1 MPAGE
6 RAPEKGASPAH
17 ERSEDQGAFM
27 VQIVVKVLLIMLV
40 LFAFAVP
47 GFVLKKTNLVHSDSL
62 YSVSNILLCFAQPML
77 IIQAFAVDPIPPT
90 GATLLNFLW
99 VFLFSV
105 AAIFLT
111 FGATKVCFLFMKGE
125 EARKRRD
132 VLVFVGTFSNC
143 AFVGIPFVE
152 MFTDGNSEAMMYITV
167 FTVAFNIILWT
178 LGAYLITQDKHQ
190 ISLKKALLNP
200 CTIASVVGFILFL
213 VPQINIFNMEE
224 VKELQQIVTYGG
236 GMTAPLSMMVV
247 GVRMAELSPKAMFC
261 DKGVYLAAAVRLLLS
276 AALTYLLILPF
287 KLTGVFADTP
297 YVLLAPVIA
306 MAMPPAASVVAFAE
320 KLDGEKQL
328 AAASYATGT
337 LLSVVTLPVVLLL
350 ISL

>member
-1 MPAGE
+1 
-6 RAPEKGASPAH
+6 
-17 ERSEDQGAFM
+17 M
-27 VQIVVKVLLIMLV
+27 VQIIVKVLLIMLV

-47 GFVLKKTNLVHSDSL
+47 GFILKKTNLVKADSL
-62 YSVSNILLCFAQPML
+62 YSISNILLCFAQPML
-77 IIQAFAVDPIPPT
+77 IIQAFAVDPIAPS
-90 GATLLNFLW
+90 GETLLNFLW

-111 FGATKVCFLFMKGE
+111 FFAAKLCFLFMKWDE
-125 EARKRRD
+125 QRQKRD
-132 VLVFVGTFSNC
+132 ILVFIGTFSNC

-152 MFTDGNSEAMMYITV
+152 MFTGGDSEAMMYVTV
-167 FTVAFNIILWT
+167 FTVAFNLLLWT
-178 LGAYLITQDKHQ
+178 LGAYLITQDKKQ
-190 ISLKKALLNP
+190 ISVKKAILNP
-200 CTIASVVGFILFL
+200 CTIASIVGFVLFL
-213 VPQINIFNMEE
+213 VPQINIFNMDA

-247 GVRMAELSPKAMFC
+247 GVRIAELSPKQLFC
-261 DKGVYLAAAVRLLLS
+261 DKSIYLSAFVRLILS

-320 KLDGEKQL
+320 KLDGDRVFS
-328 AAASYATGT
+328 AAAFSTGT
-337 LLSVVTLPVVLLL
+337 ILSIITLPVAMLL

>member
-1 MPAGE
+1 
-6 RAPEKGASPAH
+6 
-17 ERSEDQGAFM
+17 M
-27 VQIVVKVLLIMLV
+27 VQIIVKVLLIMLV

-47 GFVLKKTNLVHSDSL
+47 GFILKKTNLVKADSL
-62 YSVSNILLCFAQPML
+62 YSISNILLCFAQPML
-77 IIQAFAVDPIPPT
+77 IIQAFAVDPIAPS
-90 GATLLNFLW
+90 GETLLNFLW

-111 FGATKVCFLFMKGE
+111 FFAAKLCFLFMKGDE
-125 EARKRRD
+125 QRQKRD
-132 VLVFVGTFSNC
+132 ILVFIGTFSNC

-152 MFTDGNSEAMMYITV
+152 MFTGGDSEAMMYVTV
-167 FTVAFNIILWT
+167 FTVAFNLLLWT
-178 LGAYLITQDKHQ
+178 LGAYLITQDKKQ
-190 ISLKKALLNP
+190 ISVKKAILNP
-200 CTIASVVGFILFL
+200 CTIASLVGFLLFL
-213 VPQINIFNMEE
+213 VPQINIFNMDA

-247 GVRMAELSPKAMFC
+247 GVRIAELSPKQLFC
-261 DKGVYLAAAVRLLLS
+261 DKSIYLSAFVRLILS

-320 KLDGEKQL
+320 KLDGDRVFS
-328 AAASYATGT
+328 AAAFSTGT
-337 LLSVVTLPVVLLL
+337 ILSIITLPVAMLL

>member
-1 MPAGE
+1 
-6 RAPEKGASPAH
+6 
-17 ERSEDQGAFM
+17 M
-27 VQIVVKVLLIMLV
+27 VQIIVKVLLIMLV

-47 GFVLKKTNLVHSDSL
+47 GFLLKKTGLVRADSL

-77 IIQAFAVDPIPPT
+77 IIQAFAVDPVAPS
-90 GATLLNFLW
+90 GGTLLNFLW

-111 FGATKVCFLFMKGE
+111 FFASRLFFLFMKGE
-125 EARKRRD
+125 EQRRKRD
-132 VLVFVGTFSNC
+132 VLVFIGTFSNC

-152 MFTDGNSEAMMYITV
+152 MFTGGDKEAMMYVTV
-167 FTVAFNIILWT
+167 FTVAFNLLLWT
-178 LGAYLITQDKHQ
+178 LGSYLITQDKKQ

-200 CTIASVVGFILFL
+200 CTIASIVGFLLFL
-213 VPQINIFNMEE
+213 VPQINIFDMEE
-224 VKELQQIVTYGG
+224 AEELQQIVTYGG

-247 GVRMAELSPKAMFC
+247 GVRIAELSPRQLFG
-261 DKGVYLAAAVRLLLS
+261 DKNIYLAAFVRLVLS

-320 KLDGEKQL
+320 KLDGEKEFS
-328 AAASYATGT
+328 AAAFSAGT
-337 LLSVVTLPVVLLL
+337 ILSVVTLPVARLL

>member
-1 MPAGE
+1 
-6 RAPEKGASPAH
+6 
-17 ERSEDQGAFM
+17 M
-27 VQIVVKVLLIMLV
+27 VQIIVKVLLIMLV

-47 GFVLKKTNLVHSDSL
+47 GFILKKTNLVKADSL
-62 YSVSNILLCFAQPML
+62 YSISNILLCFAQPML
-77 IIQAFAVDPIPPT
+77 IIQAFAVDPIAPS
-90 GATLLNFLW
+90 GETLLNFLW

-111 FGATKVCFLFMKGE
+111 FFAAKLCFLFMKGDE
-125 EARKRRD
+125 QRQKRD
-132 VLVFVGTFSNC
+132 ILVFIGTFSNC

-152 MFTDGNSEAMMYITV
+152 MFTGGDSEAMMYVTV
-167 FTVAFNIILWT
+167 FTVAFNLLLWT
-178 LGAYLITQDKHQ
+178 LGAYLITQDKKQ
-190 ISLKKALLNP
+190 ISVKKAILNP
-200 CTIASVVGFILFL
+200 CTIASLVGFVLFL
-213 VPQINIFNMEE
+213 VPQINIFNMDA

-247 GVRMAELSPKAMFC
+247 GVRIAELSPKQLFC
-261 DKGVYLAAAVRLLLS
+261 DKSIYLSAFVRLILS

-320 KLDGEKQL
+320 KLDGDRVFS
-328 AAASYATGT
+328 AAAFSTGT
-337 LLSVVTLPVVLLL
+337 ILSIITLPVAMLL

>member
-1 MPAGE
+1 
-6 RAPEKGASPAH
+6 
-17 ERSEDQGAFM
+17 M
-27 VQIVVKVLLIMLV
+27 VQIIVKVLLIMLV

-47 GFVLKKTNLVHSDSL
+47 GFILKKTNLVKADSL
-62 YSVSNILLCFAQPML
+62 YSISNILLCFAQPML
-77 IIQAFAVDPIPPT
+77 IIQAFAVDPIAPS
-90 GATLLNFLW
+90 GETLLNFLW

-111 FGATKVCFLFMKGE
+111 FFAAKLCFLFMKGDE
-125 EARKRRD
+125 QRQKRD
-132 VLVFVGTFSNC
+132 ILVFIGTFSNC

-152 MFTDGNSEAMMYITV
+152 MFTGGDSEAMMYVTV
-167 FTVAFNIILWT
+167 FTVAFNLLLWT
-178 LGAYLITQDKHQ
+178 LGAYLITQDKKQ
-190 ISLKKALLNP
+190 ISVKKAILNP
-200 CTIASVVGFILFL
+200 CTIASIVGFVLFL
-213 VPQINIFNMEE
+213 VPQINIFNMDA

-247 GVRMAELSPKAMFC
+247 GVRIAELSPKQLFC
-261 DKGVYLAAAVRLLLS
+261 DKSIYLSAFVRLILS

-320 KLDGEKQL
+320 KLDGDRVFS
-328 AAASYATGT
+328 AAAFSTGT
-337 LLSVVTLPVVLLL
+337 IFSIITLPVAMLL